1 MQTADE
7 YFYKE
12 FISVMRNRASA
23 TQLNIYSLKL
33 PRSFLEK
40 ASISKSKLVNIQGID
55 DDYFGKLNNTNA
67 ILWSKPTLKK
77 RRFLHDGT
85 FLRDKEGQFIFFKEK
100 PLPQHCVA
108 VISEKAIGV
117 PTKYKSDCEY
127 IDYIEQE
134 GKGRRF
140 IYVLPR
146 KYCHLVN
153 QTALVIAPRPLRS
166 YYWGMSVYFMTGHLV
181 YLYVI
186 PLKSFNKDVEKPYR
200 IIKTGTDVH
209 YDKEIGEILNS
220 WKGFYIFDPAKCAFS
235 EPIKD
240 SLNCSYKVFNPTLS
254 SFDYQPFK
262 EETLES
268 SSDVDDLEESGKGT
282 GSDDTL

>member
-12 FISVMRNRASA
+12 FLSVMRNRASV

-33 PRSFLEK
+33 PKSFLEK
-40 ASISKSKLVNIQGID
+40 AHISKSKLVNIQGIE
-55 DDYFGKLNNTNA
+55 DDYFRRLNETNA

-85 FLRDKEGQFIFFKEK
+85 FLRDKEGNFVFFKEK

-117 PTKYKSDCEY
+117 PTKHKSDCEY
-127 IDYIEQE
+127 IDYIDQE
-134 GKGRRF
+134 DKGRRF

-166 YYWGMSVYFMTGHLV
+166 YYWGMSVYFKTGHLV

-186 PLKSFNKDVEKPYR
+186 PLRSFNKDVEKPYR
-200 IIKTGTDVH
+200 VIKTGTSID
-209 YDKEIGEILNS
+209 YNEEISEILNA
-220 WKGFYIFDPAKCAFS
+220 WKGYYIFDPAKCAFT
-235 EPIKD
+235 EPVKD
-240 SLNCSYKVFNPTLS
+240 SVNCSYKVFNPTLS
-254 SFDYQPFK
+254 SFDYKPFK
-262 EETLES
+262 EETLET
-268 SSDVDDLEESGKGT
+268 SSDIDALDENKEGI
-282 GSDDTL
+282 GSNDTL